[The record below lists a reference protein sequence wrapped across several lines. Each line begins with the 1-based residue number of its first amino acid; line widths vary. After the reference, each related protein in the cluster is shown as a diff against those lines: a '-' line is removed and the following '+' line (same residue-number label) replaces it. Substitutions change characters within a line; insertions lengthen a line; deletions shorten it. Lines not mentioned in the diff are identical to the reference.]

1 MFISVD
7 LPAPFAPMRAWA
19 SPPQA
24 SRLASRRT
32 ATPANAFE
40 MPSMRRTVRELFI
53 SPPLSSFDGNE
64 RNNHSSFDDEAEIVR
79 HTDQVHRIRQN
90 SNQHCPEHRSGHP
103 SGSAVDTDAAH
114 HTSRNDIKHHAI
126 IPHVCGG
133 GPESRRQKNRVQSA

>member
-1 MFISVD
+1 MVISVD
-7 LPAPFAPMRAWA
+7 LPGPVAAMRGSAC
-19 SPPQA
+19 PPEA

-53 SPPLSSFDGNE
+53 GPPLSSFDGNE
-64 RNNHSSFDDEAEIVR
+64 RNDHSSFDDEAEIVR

-90 SNQHCPEHRSGHP
+90 SNQHCPEHGSGHS

-114 HTSRNDIKHHAI
+114 HTSRNDINHH
-126 IPHVCGG
+126 PVSPQVG
-133 GPESRRQKNRVQSA
+133 

>member
-7 LPAPFAPMRAWA
+7 LTAPFAPMRACA

-53 SPPLSSFDGNE
+53 GPPLSSFDGNE
-64 RNNHSSFDDEAEIVR
+64 RNDHSSFDDEAEIVR

-90 SNQHCPEHRSGHP
+90 SNQHCPEHGSGHS
-103 SGSAVDTDAAH
+103 SGSAVDTDASPN
-114 HTSRNDIKHHAI
+114 TSTNDIKHTAS
-126 IPHVCGG
+126 IPLVPCGG
-133 GPESRRQKNRVQSA
+133 PK